1 MKKLLIVL
9 IIAAGFHSFLAPA
22 QDAETVKA
30 SLPDGYTVISVNQEA
45 TPLSAEVRGPE
56 GKVSTVYMIKGQD
69 GKWVASSNPDYYR
82 PPGDAL
88 AQSEQKM
95 GTEIKSNEQK
105 MHRKYEEQQR
115 DQDIADDVN
124 DDRR

>member
-1 MKKLLIVL
+1 MKKILIVL
-9 IIAAGFHSFLAPA
+9 IIMAGFYPFLTIS
-22 QDAETVKA
+22 QDSATLKA
-30 SLPDGYTVISVNQEA
+30 ALPDGYTIISVNKEA
-45 TPLSAEVRGPE
+45 TPLSAEVRGPD

-69 GKWVASSNPDYYR
+69 GQWVASSNPHYCR
-82 PPGDAL
+82 PPGDAF

-95 GTEIKSNEQK
+95 DTEIKSNEQK

>member
-1 MKKLLIVL
+1 MKKLVLSVL
-9 IIAAGFHSFLAPA
+9 ILSCVMPGILIA
-22 QDAETVKA
+22 QDSATLKA
-30 SLPDGYTVISVNQEA
+30 ALPDGFSIISVNQEA
-45 TPLSAEVRGPE
+45 TPLSAEVRGPD

-69 GKWVASSNPDYYR
+69 GQWVASSDPHYFR
-82 PPGDAL
+82 PPGDTF

-95 GTEIKSNEQK
+95 DTEIKSNEQK